1 MLEGMDAAP
10 VSPASGRTE
19 APRKPLWQ
27 RLGIEISEIVN
38 RRHTGQDEHGQPVYR
53 EFNSSWLVL
62 IPSKVTK
69 KGRIRRQ
76 FSDRREAVNFAEGE
90 ADRHRVAGPRA
101 FALTDFEREDAAEAL
116 PLLRELNLTFT
127 QAAEFVQRHL
137 RPQGGQITVQEL
149 IDRIL
154 AEKARKNL
162 RPDSI
167 RTLRWNLARIGEHFG
182 ADRHVTSITRQDV
195 EDWIKTLEAGR
206 HRGRNL
212 KNYVT
217 YTKQFFNYALDHQF
231 RADNPAELIEP
242 PVVEW
247 KCPTILSLEETR
259 RLLRTAMLEEFRDL
273 LPALVLQL
281 FVGGL
286 RTEETNRLKW
296 SSINLTARTVD
307 IDPAVGK
314 NRRDGDW
321 RIATI
326 PENAAAFLLTHQPR
340 RGDVTPAR
348 YKDRMTALHKAAGFS
363 DYDATHKNAK
373 RHSFGSYGCKLHGAA
388 WVQEQMG
395 HNTRPTFLKFYR
407 HAKITPE
414 EAKEYFEISPANLGG
429 VADVIDIAR
438 SA

>member
-1 MLEGMDAAP
+1 MLERMEAAS
-10 VSPASGRTE
+10 VSPAPGRNET
-19 APRKPLWQ
+19 PRKALWQ
-27 RLGIEISEIVN
+27 RLGIEIREIVN
-38 RRHTGQDEHGQPVYR
+38 RRRSGTDQSGQPLYR
-53 EFNSSWLVL
+53 DFNSSWLVL
-62 IPSKVTK
+62 IPAKVTK

-76 FSDRREAVNFAEGE
+76 FSERREAVNFAEGE

-101 FALTDFEREDAAEAL
+101 FALSDFEREDAAKAL

-137 RPQGGQITVQEL
+137 RPQSGQITVKGL
-149 IDRIL
+149 IERIL

-167 RTLRWNLARIGEHFG
+167 RTLRWNLARLGAQFGE
-182 ADRHVTSITRQDV
+182 DRTVTSITRQDV
-195 EDWIKTLEAGR
+195 EDWIKALEAGK

-217 YTKQFFNYALDHQF
+217 YTKQFFNYARDHQF

-247 KCPTILSLEETR
+247 KRPTILSVEETR

-286 RTEETNRLKW
+286 RTEETNRLQW

-348 YKDRMTALHKAAGFS
+348 YKDRMTALHKAAGFA

-373 RHSFGSYGCKLHGAA
+373 RHSFGSYGCKLHGTA

-414 EAKEYFEISPANLGG
+414 EAKDYFEISPANLGE
-429 VADVIDIAR
+429 VAEVIPLAR
-438 SA
+438 EA